1 VLSHRLL
8 DGEKARV
15 HLTEMARL
23 KACNWFMLL
32 FDRWEDKKRR
42 SIYGS
47 VAAQLNKDP
56 IILGLENLTGKR
68 ATANTYLETIQTSM
82 QKMDIG
88 DGKQFIALTTDNP
101 SVMQLFRS
109 EFQKKFY
116 WVLVSND
123 TLRSDPELTLHI

>member
-1 VLSHRLL
+1 
-8 DGEKARV
+8 
-15 HLTEMARL
+15 MARL
-23 KACNWFMLL
+23 KACNWFTLL

-82 QKMDIG
+82 QKMDIA

-101 SVMQLFRS
+101 SVMQLFCS

-116 WVLVSND
+116 WVLVSNGA
-123 TLRSDPELTLHI
+123 LRSDPELTLHI